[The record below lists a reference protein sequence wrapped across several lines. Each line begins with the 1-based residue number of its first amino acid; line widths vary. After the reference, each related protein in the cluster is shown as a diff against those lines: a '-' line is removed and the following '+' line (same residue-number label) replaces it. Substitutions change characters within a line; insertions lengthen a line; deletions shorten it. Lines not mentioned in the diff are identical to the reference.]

1 MRKSLAF
8 ATSIALALSLAG
20 CSSIDSEEA
29 MFATL
34 KANCGDAVAETNAQ
48 SPVKNV
54 KVTIGGEEAKVEFE
68 TPLQASTATKS
79 DTAVLAAGTGP
90 VITGNQVVEL
100 EYMGINAATGEVF
113 QPSALDGSGATGQM
127 LKPGEDPLFCEAL
140 GGIREGSRVAVLY
153 PGEIIHG
160 GAGIEQLGL
169 GANDDVL
176 FVFDIRNVYL
186 PYAVG
191 NEKGAQTG
199 FPTVIRALDGV
210 PGVTIPTDSPFP
222 KASKD
227 GAETTAVEVLIEG
240 AGETVAVGDEVLLHY
255 AGYTWADG
263 ASFDSSWEK
272 GQPASF
278 VIKEPG
284 LITGFVQA
292 VAGQKVGSQIVAVIP
307 PSLGYGSE
315 AMSTIPG
322 NSTLVFVI
330 DILGIKGK

>member
-1 MRKSLAF
+1 MRKTLAVLTSVALAF
-8 ATSIALALSLAG
+8 SLAG

-29 MFATL
+29 MYATL
-34 KANCGDAVAETNAQ
+34 KANCGDAVAETNQQ
-48 SPVKNV
+48 SAVKNV
-54 KVTIGGEEAKVEFE
+54 TVKVGGEEASVEFE
-68 TPLQASTATKS
+68 TPLEASTSTKS
-79 DTAVLAAGTGP
+79 DTAVLVAGTGP

-100 EYMGINAATGEVF
+100 EYMGINAANGEIF

-140 GGIREGSRVAVLY
+140 GGVREGSRVAVLY
-153 PGEIIHG
+153 PAEIIHG
-160 GAGIEQLGL
+160 GAGIEQLKIGKT
-169 GANDDVL
+169 DDVL
-176 FVFDIRNVYL
+176 FVFDIRAVYL
-186 PYAVG
+186 PFAVG
-191 NEKGAQTG
+191 NEKPAQTG

-210 PGVTIPTDSPFP
+210 PGVDIPVDSPFP
-222 KASKD
+222 KATKD
-227 GAETTAVEVLIEG
+227 GAETTAVEVLLEG
-240 AGETVAVGDEVLLHY
+240 AGQTVKEGDEVLLHY

-263 ASFDSSWEK
+263 AKFDSSWDK
-272 GQPASF
+272 GQPSSF

-307 PSLGYGSE
+307 PNLGYGSE
-315 AMSTIPG
+315 AMSIIPA

>member
-1 MRKSLAF
+1 LRKTLAVLTSLA
-8 ATSIALALSLAG
+8 LAASLAG

-34 KANCGDAVAETNAQ
+34 KAACGDAVAETDSG
-48 SPVKNV
+48 SPVKDV
-54 KVTIGGEEAKVEFE
+54 KVTVGGDEAKVEFT
-68 TPLQASTATKS
+68 TPMQATSTTKS
-79 DTAVLAAGTGP
+79 DTAVIAAGTGP
-90 VITGNQVVEL
+90 AVTGNQVVEV
-100 EYMGINAATGEVF
+100 EYLGINATTGEIF

-140 GGIREGSRVAVLY
+140 GGVREGSRVAVLY
-153 PGEIIHG
+153 PAEVIHG
-160 GAGIEQLGL
+160 GAGIDQLKIGKT
-169 GANDDVL
+169 DDVL
-176 FVFDIRNVYL
+176 FVFDVRTVYL
-186 PYAVG
+186 PFAVG
-191 NEKGAQTG
+191 NERPAQTG
-199 FPTVIRALDGV
+199 FPTIIRSVEGV
-210 PGVTIPTDSPFP
+210 PGVSIPTDSPFP

-227 GAETTAVEVLIEG
+227 GAETTAIEVLIEG
-240 AGETVAVGDEVLLHY
+240 AGETVKLGDEVLLHY
-255 AGYTWADG
+255 TGYTWADG
-263 ASFDSSWEK
+263 ANFDSSWTS

-307 PSLGYGSE
+307 PALGYGSE
-315 AMSTIPG
+315 AMSTIPA

>member
-1 MRKSLAF
+1 LRKSLAF
-8 ATSIALALSLAG
+8 ATSIALALALAG

-29 MFATL
+29 MFAAL

-68 TPLQASTATKS
+68 TPLQASTADKS

-90 VITGNQVVEL
+90 AITGNQIVEL

-113 QPSALDGSGATGQM
+113 QPSALDGSGAYEQL

-140 GGIREGSRVAVLY
+140 GGVREGSRVAILY
-153 PGEIIHG
+153 PGEVLHG
-160 GAGIEQLGL
+160 GAGIEQLGI

-176 FVFDIRNVYL
+176 FVFDVRNVYL

-199 FPTVIRALDGV
+199 FPTIIRALDGV
-210 PGVTIPTDSPFP
+210 PGVTIPVDSPFP
-222 KASKD
+222 KAAKD
-227 GAETTAVEVLIEG
+227 GAVATAVEVLIEG
-240 AGETVAVGDEVLLHY
+240 AGETVKVGDEVLLHY

-263 ASFDSSWEK
+263 AQFDSSWEK
-272 GQPASF
+272 GQPAGF

-292 VAGQKVGSQIVAVIP
+292 VAGQKVGSQVVAVIP

-315 AMSTIPG
+315 AMSTIPA